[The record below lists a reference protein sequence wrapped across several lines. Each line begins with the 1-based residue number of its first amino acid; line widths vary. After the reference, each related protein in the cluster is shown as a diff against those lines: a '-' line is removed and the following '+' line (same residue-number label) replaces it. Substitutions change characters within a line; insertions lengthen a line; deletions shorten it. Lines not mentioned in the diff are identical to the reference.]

1 MSSFRRKERN
11 CRGRAE
17 RQISPERE
25 RNCRGGPEEN
35 RFEKI
40 GAAVSGERSSGPAEN
55 GDNKKMKKRYMIKK
69 AAAVVFCAGIAAGMG
84 AVSAYASDGEEKSG
98 FFSDLPQS
106 LEEAA
111 DAASDMAQA
120 AGEAASG
127 LTQSASDLA
136 GTVVEAATEFT
147 QSAGDAAS
155 ELADA
160 AGETASG
167 LADAAGETA
176 SGLADAASELVN
188 AAGETA
194 SGLADAAG
202 EAASGLTELLSELT
216 GGLSDSAAEGAE
228 EILQAL
234 GETLPE
240 LSEAVADFVKDS
252 CETASQAAREAME
265 QLKENSARVM
275 EVARDAVSGMDSLD
289 SENRDA
295 IRAVIRR
302 AMGEAN
308 EQGLFGRSLRP
319 ETLDILADLASGA
332 ILYGDLYRNG
342 EISVWEYAGNMS
354 AVIFKAGLPL
364 GAEFLG
370 NLLPVPGA
378 GYLARE
384 AAVYLLYNCEGEEL
398 TDLFSPV
405 LPDSFAE
412 TEQELSETPDT
423 ELPAETEADL

>member
-1 MSSFRRKERN
+1 
-11 CRGRAE
+11 
-17 RQISPERE
+17 
-25 RNCRGGPEEN
+25 
-35 RFEKI
+35 
-40 GAAVSGERSSGPAEN
+40 
-55 GDNKKMKKRYMIKK
+55 MKKRYMIKK

-136 GTVVEAATEFT
+136 GTAVEAATEFT

-155 ELADA
+155 EIAD
-160 AGETASG
+160 
-167 LADAAGETA
+167 
-176 SGLADAASELVN
+176 